1 MIGLT
6 SQTESVCS
14 AMAKF
19 QKRPVVIDAVRWTGD
34 NISEV
39 DNLPDPKSRY
49 WQVGTDLMVKMQ
61 KISRG
66 EFPIVA
72 GE

>member
-1 MIGLT
+1 
-6 SQTESVCS
+6 
-14 AMAKF
+14 MAKF

-39 DNLPDPKSRY
+39 DNLPDPKSKF
-49 WQVGTDLMVKMQ
+49 WQVGTDLMVKTQ
-61 KISRG
+61 KISRR
-66 EFPIVA
+66 EFPIAA